1 MIFYFHAT
9 LTPTVEAMIMCHLV
23 SLEYIINKQSE
34 DELWALTMENGKL
47 KVHIVKNEHLK
58 SLFEIQS
65 TIHTS

>member
-47 KVHIVKNEHLK
+47 KVVVENENIKIFLM
-58 SLFEIQS
+58 
-65 TIHTS
+65 IHNLRIK